1 VKGYS
6 QYCPIALAA
15 EVFAERWTP
24 VILRNM
30 MLGCTRFGEIL
41 DGAPGLPRSVLSA
54 RLRSLQ
60 HDGVVRREQD
70 GRATSYHLTD
80 SGRELAAICT
90 NLGVWGTRWRE
101 APPEHRDPAL
111 MLWGLARLVAPGSL
125 PQPRVVARF
134 DITDKR
140 APNRFWLIAS
150 FSGNEVCVHPPGFDE
165 HAVVTTD
172 TNTLM
177 RWQGGQYSLAQAQK
191 SGAMNVTGVRW
202 AIRELARWGTLSPFA
217 GIQPVRVG
225 R

>member
-1 VKGYS
+1 MKGYG

-24 VILRNM
+24 IILRNM

-60 HDGVVRREQD
+60 QDGVVRREQD

-90 NLGVWGTRWRE
+90 SLGAWGTRWRE
-101 APPEHRDPAL
+101 APPERCDPAL
-111 MLWGLARLVAPGSL
+111 MLWGLARLIDPGSL

-134 DITDKR
+134 DITGKR
-140 APNRFWLIAS
+140 PPSRFWIVAS
-150 FSGNEVCVHPPGFDE
+150 LSGNEVCVHPPGFDE
-165 HAVVTTD
+165 HAVVTAD
-172 TNTLM
+172 TSTLL
-177 RWQGGQYSLAQAQK
+177 RWQAGRHGLAQAQK
-191 SGAMNVTGVRW
+191 AGTMTVTGARW
-202 AIRELARWGTLSPFA
+202 AVRELARCGTLNPFA
-217 GIQPVRVG
+217 GIQPAHAAQ
-225 R
+225 